1 MTCTSRQSCFIFCGY
16 SCAKKIKCPRAH
28 WALMLAKRQ
37 QLTNDEIPDTRY
49 REKQSVAEDGR
60 GLREWGA
67 SLSSGH
73 GDSCWEDD
81 MSAVWRWR
89 SWARAPRCSRQETNG
104 GECDGS
110 REDNTQ
116 KWGDEVRQMGEV
128 SRGQINHGGWWVPCR
143 NCVFHWET
151 HKMFIVY
158 FEQVRGMIH
167 LAFRMLIRWLSWEEG
182 ARETRKSRDTRE
194 AIAIK

>member
-1 MTCTSRQSCFIFCGY
+1 MKYQTHATE
-16 SCAKKIKCPRAH
+16 KNRA
-28 WALMLAKRQ
+28 WQ
-37 QLTNDEIPDTRY
+37 
-49 REKQSVAEDGR
+49 EDSR
-60 GLREWGA
+60 GLRERGA

-81 MSAVWRWR
+81 MSAVWRWG

-110 REDNTQ
+110 WEDNAQ
-116 KWGDEVRQMGEV
+116 KWGDEVRQMGKG
-128 SRGQINHGGWWVPCR
+128 SREINHGGWWVPCR
-143 NCVFHWET
+143 NCVFHWER
-151 HKMFIVY
+151 HKMYIVY

-167 LAFRMLIRWLSWEEG
+167 LASRMLIRWLSWEEG

-194 AIAIK
+194 AIAIKQARDD